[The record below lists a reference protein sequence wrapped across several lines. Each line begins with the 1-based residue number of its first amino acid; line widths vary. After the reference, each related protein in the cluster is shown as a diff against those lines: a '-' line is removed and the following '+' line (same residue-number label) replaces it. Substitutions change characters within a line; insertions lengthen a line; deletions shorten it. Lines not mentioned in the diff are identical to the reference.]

1 MCVQENPL
9 MHNGHP
15 CEELYPDEYFE
26 EGITNGAQWYNV
38 PGMPAF
44 FHPPLF
50 LTTFILFFT
59 GDQPRLVEIS
69 SFLLCN

>member
-38 PGMPAF
+38 PGKPTF
-44 FHPPLF
+44 FSPSFVPHHIHF
-50 LTTFILFFT
+50 VFHRRITEAYRDFQFFA
-59 GDQPRLVEIS
+59 L
-69 SFLLCN
+69 